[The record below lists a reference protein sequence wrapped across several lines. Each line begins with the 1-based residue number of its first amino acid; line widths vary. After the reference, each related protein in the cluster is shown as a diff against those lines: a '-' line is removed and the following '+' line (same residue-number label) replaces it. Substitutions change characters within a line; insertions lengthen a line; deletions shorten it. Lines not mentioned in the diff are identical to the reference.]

1 MTPEEIAEVRPQLAD
16 FTMEMPGGLARKDQR
31 AAGELYVRGLLTDGQ
46 RKSMQPMAA
55 RLGVDHQRLQQFIT
69 SSTWDYTAVRRNV
82 ARWFA
87 ASQPVE
93 ALVVDDTGFPKDGT
107 ASPCVA
113 RQYSGTLGKTGNC
126 QVGVSVHLVN
136 EHASCAADWRL
147 FCPQGW
153 DDHAA
158 ADEVTAAAIRRRR
171 ERARIPEEVRH
182 TGKWRLALEM
192 IDEMTGPGG
201 WGVLEQAGGARPVA
215 TADAGYG
222 DNTTFRLELE
232 TRGWQ
237 YVVAVKGTTSAYAG
251 DVEPVTR
258 ARRGGPGRPP
268 RPAYPSPPANL
279 RQLALASADQVQPV
293 TWRQGTRATRGNP
306 TAAMT
311 SCFLAIRVR
320 PASRDIPRGPGGS
333 LPECWLL
340 AEWPPEA
347 DEPTDYWLS
356 DLPAGTPIGELVRL
370 AKIRWRVEHD
380 YRELNA
386 PVAHC
391 AFISSGVLGWSSLAG
406 FYLDTQAAAASAAD
420 VHGGEFAALDLMQNG
435 LPGDAEG
442 GGGLLQW

>member
-1 MTPEEIAEVRPQLAD
+1 MTPEEIAEVRPRLLD
-16 FTMEMPGGLARKDQR
+16 FAGEMLGGLPRKDQR
-31 AAGELYVRGLLTDGQ
+31 AAGELYVRGLLTGGQ

-55 RLGVDHQRLQQFIT
+55 RLGTDHQRLQQFIT
-69 SSTWDYTAVRRNV
+69 SSTWDYAAVRRNV

-113 RQYSGTLGKTGNC
+113 RQYSGALGKTGNC
-126 QVGVSVHLVN
+126 QIGVSVHLVN

-158 ADEVTAAAIRRRR
+158 PDEVTAAAIRRRR

-182 TGKWRLALEM
+182 AEKWRLALEM

-201 WGVLEQAGGARPVA
+201 WGLLDQVTGAGGARPVV

-222 DNTTFRLELE
+222 DNTTFRLELAA
-232 TRGWQ
+232 RGWQ

-251 DVEPVTR
+251 GAEPVTR
-258 ARRGGPGRPP
+258 TRRGGPGRPP
-268 RPAYPSPPANL
+268 KPAYPSPPANL
-279 RQLALASADQVQPV
+279 RQLAIASADQIQPV
-293 TWRQGTRATRGNP
+293 TWRQGTKATKGNP

-311 SCFLAIRVR
+311 SHFLAIRVR
-320 PASRDIPRGPGGS
+320 PANRDIPRARDGS
-333 LPECWLL
+333 LPDCWLL

-347 DEPTDYWLS
+347 DEPTDYWLAN
-356 DLPAGTPIGELVRL
+356 LPPDTPLAELVRL
-370 AKIRWRVEHD
+370 AKIRWRIEHD
-380 YRELNA
+380 YRELKTGLGL
-386 PVAHC
+386 AH
-391 AFISSGVLGWSSLAG
+391 FEGRSYTGWHRHVTL
-406 FYLDTQAAAASAAD
+406 
-420 VHGGEFAALDLMQNG
+420 AALAQAFCTMLRTDPKAPA
-435 LPGDAEG
+435 PG
-442 GGGLLQW
+442 